1 MTKKLNTDTITSELE
16 GSAFFPSRTPAAS
29 PMQEASEA
37 TPPPP
42 ASSTSHARPSRRKT
56 SSTNEDASTL
66 ASNGASLIET
76 IRHVVKDPGKEVSF
90 VRLSPAEKERLVDL
104 VYAFKR
110 QGKKTSETE
119 INRIAVNFI
128 LEDYRINGDDSVLA
142 QVLEALRA

>member
-29 PMQEASEA
+29 PMQEASE

-42 ASSTSHARPSRRKT
+42 SANSTSRAGPSKRKT
-56 SSTNEDASTL
+56 SDTSKHASTL
-66 ASNGASLIET
+66 ASNSASVIET
-76 IRHVVKDPGKEVSF
+76 IRRVVKNPGKEVSF